1 MLTRAHSPDA
11 ATAAPS
17 DSGGGYDS
25 TMSAWSVAGWVMWR
39 THRSRADGSMSSSW
53 PTARG
58 EAPGQDTGGAATPR
72 VRPGAQL
79 SRMGQVSSLH
89 LLSLSS
95 LTMYW
100 LLFVPF
106 LVCFFVSALFLS
118 KSKCR
123 VLENT
128 LRDEEE
134 LRVILG
140 DSIGNMELMRKRWR
154 HV

>member
-1 MLTRAHSPDA
+1 MLTHAHSPDV
-11 ATAAPS
+11 ATAAPC

-25 TMSAWSVAGWVMWR
+25 TMSAWSVAGWVIWR
-39 THRSRADGSMSSSW
+39 TYRSRADGSMSSSW
-53 PTARG
+53 PTAWG

-79 SRMGQVSSLH
+79 FRMGQVRSLH
-89 LLSLSS
+89 LLSVSS

-134 LRVILG
+134 LRAILG
-140 DSIGNMELMRKRWR
+140 DSIGNMELMRKRW
-154 HV
+154 